1 MESKAKHELLQS
13 KAQWEKLESDMRI
26 DQENNKK
33 LKDGQIEALSRLVV
47 ILIKLI
53 MICSCVTY
61 STRNILFCICYVPL
75 CRYSIYHAFIYVF
88 VSSFF

>member
-53 MICSCVTY
+53 MIYSCVMY
-61 STRNILFCICYVPL
+61 STRNI
-75 CRYSIYHAFIYVF
+75 
-88 VSSFF
+88 

>member
-13 KAQWEKLESDMRI
+13 RVQWEKLESDIRI

-47 ILIKLI
+47 ILIQLK
-53 MICSCVTY
+53 MIYSCVTY
-61 STRNILFCICYVPL
+61 STINI
-75 CRYSIYHAFIYVF
+75 
-88 VSSFF
+88 

>member
-13 KAQWEKLESDMRI
+13 KAQREELESDIRI

-53 MICSCVTY
+53 MIYSCVTY
-61 STRNILFCICYVPL
+61 STRNI
-75 CRYSIYHAFIYVF
+75 
-88 VSSFF
+88 

>member
-13 KAQWEKLESDMRI
+13 KAQWEKLESDIRI

-47 ILIKLI
+47 ILIE
-53 MICSCVTY
+53 
-61 STRNILFCICYVPL
+61 FCIRYVPL
-75 CRYSIYHAFIYVF
+75 CRYSIYLCISLLFMYLFNH
-88 VSSFF
+88 SFEI

>member
-13 KAQWEKLESDMRI
+13 KALWEKLESDMRI

-47 ILIKLI
+47 ILIQLI
-53 MICSCVTY
+53 MIYSCVTY
-61 STRNILFCICYVPL
+61 STRNI
-75 CRYSIYHAFIYVF
+75 
-88 VSSFF
+88 